1 MELNL
6 PVIISVISVIFCIA
20 TFVTNRKDKAV
31 KDAKEDSNALIQ
43 YKLSELKEDIKT
55 ILGKL
60 DSNERETKELIDKAI
75 ELHIKL
81 YHKGEK

>member
-43 YKLSELKEDIKT
+43 YKLGELKDDIKT

-60 DSNERETKELIDKAI
+60 DSNEKETKELITEAL

-81 YHKGEK
+81 YHKGDK